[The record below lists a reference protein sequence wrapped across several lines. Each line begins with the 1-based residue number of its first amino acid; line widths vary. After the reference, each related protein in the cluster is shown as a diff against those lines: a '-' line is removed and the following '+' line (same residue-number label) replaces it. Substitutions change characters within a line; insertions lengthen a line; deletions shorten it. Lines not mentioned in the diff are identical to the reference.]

1 MSHGCTKTDGVAA
14 KYSVDDNYR
23 GRQLTSRFRKRSL
36 GFQRFRTSSLQC
48 SIVCFDF
55 VDDDEMRTGMPD
67 GELAENAF
75 LRMRPAAVG
84 RAAPRMD
91 KGSEGPAWEVEVDMR
106 VGSCV
111 DIRGMRKLLVIL
123 LIKRGDGDRTEQCVR
138 NKECPSLSR
147 K

>member
-1 MSHGCTKTDGVAA
+1 MYKDRRCGCEV
-14 KYSVDDNYR
+14 YVDNNYR
-23 GRQLTSRFRKRSL
+23 GRQLTSRFRKRSS
-36 GFQRFRTSSLQC
+36 GFQRFRTNSLQF

-55 VDDDEMRTGMPD
+55 VDDEMRTGIPD
-67 GELAENAF
+67 DELAEIAF

-91 KGSEGPAWEVEVDMR
+91 KGSEGPTCVVEVDMR
-106 VGSCV
+106 AGNCV

-138 NKECPSLSR
+138 NKECPSLAR